1 MHREPRAPYLLLG
14 GAALAVGLLLLIPL
28 PPGLW
33 HDDGVYLQ
41 LGRALARGEGLAYVG
56 VPGDPAAPKFPPLY
70 PALLALLWAV
80 SNNPY
85 GVAQVAAVLNIAF
98 VAAGCAAFAGWA
110 RALGAPRAIA
120 LAAGALLAFSVAL
133 WQTAMVA
140 LSEPLFLL
148 LMAGALLL
156 ALRVERS
163 GGVRAA
169 LALGALLLALV
180 HVRTAG
186 VALAGAAVGGLL
198 ARQRVREAAAVAIA
212 TALGALPWLLWSGRA
227 TAALPPPLRDILG
240 GYGGFLTDRMEGGRE
255 LEPDALAASAQQI
268 SRSLAGLFLPG
279 VGGDPP
285 GVLAVPIALLV
296 AAGAGAL
303 ARRSPTGALAL
314 VLFVVEAWLW
324 PFQATRLL
332 VPVFPLAL
340 VGLACGAADLAA
352 ATAERP
358 RARALLAGTGALAA
372 LAFAAGSLVRM
383 VAGDVTD
390 RYLIRTR
397 TLADAVTLVEQTPPG
412 AIIGAPEL
420 WAVLPMLTGRRAG
433 PSAPFEPDPLGRRP
447 TAGTPI
453 EQLAVW
459 DAAGFDHLLLEDGG
473 RIHGGTLT
481 AVEDACPGTVTIV
494 ARTERELL
502 VRLGGDPACRAVVLA
517 RGTL

>member
-1 MHREPRAPYLLLG
+1 M
-14 GAALAVGLLLLIPL
+14 
-28 PPGLW
+28 
-33 HDDGVYLQ
+33 
-41 LGRALARGEGLAYVG
+41 
-56 VPGDPAAPKFPPLY
+56 
-70 PALLALLWAV
+70 
-80 SNNPY
+80 
-85 GVAQVAAVLNIAF
+85 
-98 VAAGCAAFAGWA
+98 
-110 RALGAPRAIA
+110 
-120 LAAGALLAFSVAL
+120 
-133 WQTAMVA
+133 
-140 LSEPLFLL
+140 
-148 LMAGALLL
+148 
-156 ALRVERS
+156 
-163 GGVRAA
+163 
-169 LALGALLLALV
+169 
-180 HVRTAG
+180 
-186 VALAGAAVGGLL
+186 ALAGAAVGGLL
-198 ARQRVREAAAVAIA
+198 ARRRVREAAAVASA
-212 TALGALPWLLWSGRA
+212 TALGALPWLLWSGRV

-240 GYGGFLTDRMEGGRE
+240 GYGGFLTDRLEGGRE
-255 LEPDALAASAQQI
+255 LEPDVLAASAQQI
-268 SRSLAGLFLPG
+268 GRSLTGLFLPG

-340 VGLACGAADLAA
+340 VGLACGAADLV
-352 ATAERP
+352 
-358 RARALLAGTGALAA
+358 A

-433 PSAPFEPDPLGRRP
+433 PSAPFQPDPLGRRP

-502 VRLGGDPACRAVVLA
+502 VRLGGDPACRAGVLA